1 MNAPDTT
8 DNAAFVDGVVAGVDG
23 SPNARA
29 ALAWAADEATWR
41 QCSLHVLHAWTL
53 PTPRTGGRA
62 APPTYVPETGTYRAQ
77 AQALVEQE
85 MGSVLGESG
94 SVSCSALRGKP
105 LSVLLEA
112 GRNARML
119 VVGSSS
125 TRLRVNSLSGQL
137 VHQAPCPVLVV
148 PGSG

>member
-1 MNAPDTT
+1 MSAPDSTE
-8 DNAAFVDGVVAGVDG
+8 NAVVDAVVTGVDG
-23 SPNARA
+23 SPNART
-29 ALAWAADEATWR
+29 ALAWAAEEATYR
-41 QCSLHVLHAWTL
+41 QCALHVLTAWTL

-62 APPTYVPETGTYRAQ
+62 APPSYVPEQSTYRDQ
-77 AQALVEQE
+77 AQQLVEQE
-85 MGSVLGESG
+85 LRAVLGETD

-125 TRLRVNSLSGQL
+125 TRLRVSSLSGQL

-148 PGSG
+148 PGRD